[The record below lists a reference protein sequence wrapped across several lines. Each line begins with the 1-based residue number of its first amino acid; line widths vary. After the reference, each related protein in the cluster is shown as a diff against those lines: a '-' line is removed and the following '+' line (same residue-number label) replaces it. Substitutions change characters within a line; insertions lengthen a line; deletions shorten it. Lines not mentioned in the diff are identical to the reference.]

1 MQNHPV
7 SGHGQHAFWH
17 NLAVLV
23 GVTYRATLCSI
34 PRQEPRRLYNFE
46 DVVNLVHN
54 GGWKHQPI
62 SFVPLVSFVVRLFSK
77 GDTVHDKTLSGWAL
91 ILGASSGFGA
101 ACSRALAA
109 AGMDIVGVHLD
120 SKAGLSRVEA
130 VTAAVEAAGQRALFF
145 NINAADD
152 DKRRQVLD
160 TLQAELG
167 ERRVKLML
175 HSLAFGSLKPLV
187 ADTPADSLTR
197 AQIEMTLDVMA
208 HSLVYWT
215 QDLVWRNLLAD
226 DARIYAMTSAGSHRA
241 FTRPTAPWGRPKR
254 PWRATSATWPW
265 SWRRATSR
273 STPSRPASPTPRP
286 CARSPAT
293 RQRCAW
299 P

>member
-1 MQNHPV
+1 MFYP
-7 SGHGQHAFWH
+7 
-17 NLAVLV
+17 
-23 GVTYRATLCSI
+23 YR
-34 PRQEPRRLYNFE
+34 QWE
-46 DVVNLVHN
+46 
-54 GGWKHQPI
+54 
-62 SFVPLVSFVVRLFSK
+62 
-77 GDTVHDKTLSGWAL
+77 GDTVNDKTLAGWAL

-101 ACSRALAA
+101 ASSRALAA
-109 AGMDIVGVHLD
+109 AGMDIVGVQLD

-130 VTAAVEAAGQRALFF
+130 VIADVEAAGRRAFFF

-187 ADTPADSLTR
+187 ADVPSDSLTR

-215 QDLVWRNLLAD
+215 QDLVWRNLLTD

-241 FTRPTAPWGRPKR
+241 FSTYGAVGAAKAALESHVRYLSLELAPRNVKINAIQAGITDTPALRAIPGHEAAMRLALKRHPYGRMTVPEDVANALVALAQ
-254 PWRATSATWPW
+254 PGSAWMTGQVI
-265 SWRRATSR
+265 RVDGGEDILA
-273 STPSRPASPTPRP
+273 
-286 CARSPAT
+286 
-293 RQRCAW
+293 
-299 P
+299 